1 MSNTA
6 QNRIGVSDDKGTFS
20 MSSSEQPKEMSEVGR
35 RHKSNHTGSVRTEG
49 LLAKTLGSYISICL
63 AHAGRYT
70 MVNSLRNVGI
80 SWNYVDVG
88 PFWARCTYSEY
99 FACG

>member
-1 MSNTA
+1 MLSP
-6 QNRIGVSDDKGTFS
+6 
-20 MSSSEQPKEMSEVGR
+20 EQPKEMSEVVR
-35 RHKSNHTGSVRTEG
+35 RHNNNHTGSVRTKG

-70 MVNSLRNVGI
+70 MVNPLRNVAM

-88 PFWARCTYSEY
+88 PFWAGCTYSEY
-99 FACG
+99 FTCG